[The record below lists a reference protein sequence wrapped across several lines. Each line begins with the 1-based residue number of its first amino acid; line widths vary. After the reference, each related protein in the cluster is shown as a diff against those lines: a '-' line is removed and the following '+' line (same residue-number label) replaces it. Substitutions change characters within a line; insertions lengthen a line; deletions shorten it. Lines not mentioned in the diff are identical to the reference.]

1 MIVDTDPHIVSQ
13 GRELSTDPSAF
24 GELRDSSQVAGDPA
38 ALRERM
44 AEDGY
49 VFLRGYLNRDDVE
62 AARRDVLRRLGG
74 ESALR
79 DGTDLMDG
87 VLKTNTPVRL
97 RQDLTQRSA
106 ALRTLLKDGPM
117 IDLFERYLDGE
128 VRPFDFVW
136 MRSVVPGWGTA
147 PHGDSVFMNRGTLNL
162 FTAWTPLDDIDTTLG
177 GLIVLER
184 SHRLDEIANSYGQRD
199 VDTYCEDDPNA
210 DEYRNTGTWP
220 WNGQISD
227 DPVALR
233 EQVGLRWLT
242 TDFQMGDLLFFTMY
256 TLHASLD
263 NRTEDRIRLSSDT
276 RYQLASDPIDE
287 RWIGEDPIGHGVR
300 AMKSIIC

>member
-1 MIVDTDPHIVSQ
+1 MVVDAHTRIVSQ

-24 GELRDSSQVAGDPA
+24 GELRDSSSVVEDAE

-49 VFLRGYLNRDDVE
+49 VFLRGYLNRPDVE
-62 AARRDVLRRLGG
+62 AARRDVLERLAG
-74 ESALR
+74 EGLLR
-79 DGTDLMDG
+79 DDTELSEG

-97 RQDLTQRSA
+97 RQDLTQRSEP
-106 ALRTLLKDGPM
+106 LRHLLKEGPM
-117 IDLFERYLDGE
+117 IALFERFLGGK
-128 VRPFDFVW
+128 VRPFDFIW
-136 MRSVVPGWGTA
+136 MRSVVPGRGTA

-162 FTAWTPLDDIDTTLG
+162 YTVWTPLGDIDTTLG
-177 GLIVLER
+177 GLIVLEK
-184 SHRLDEIANSYGQRD
+184 SHRLDEIVNSYGQRD

-210 DEYRNTGTWP
+210 EEIRTTGKWP

-233 EQVGLRWLT
+233 EQFGLRWLT
-242 TDFQMGDLLFFTMY
+242 TDFRMGDLLFFTMY

-263 NRTEDRIRLSSDT
+263 NATKDRIRLSSDT
-276 RYQLASDPIDE
+276 RYQLASDPVDE
-287 RWIGEDPIGHGVR
+287 RWIGEDPIGHGPE
-300 AMKSIIC
+300 AMRSIIC